1 MPDSI
6 PANRRLSVHGL
17 TSSSSPAKKRSKAL
31 ARFILRKSLLLRN
44 QKKLSTADCYNVL
57 VTGSSDDSFQAMA
70 GLELEDDCAL
80 KPLHK
85 IPRITSDSQLQRSD
99 SKESPLSSSAKLVA
113 RHSFSSCSFARHVS
127 WGDVEVVEVE
137 VCSTLHH
144 EPTHDLEDLLQCGN
158 CKEWI
163 SRLSRRHGKRIR
175 RVADNHWLCSDC
187 MTNVLM
193 HDSRNLNVSNQSP
206 EDSKKTSQP
215 SLEGTANEEVEPQS
229 LMSRLQR
236 YRFLYRR
243 HYHLQHT
250 KEAHTEHEQHQWKS
264 WRQKMDGWRSKVHS
278 SSAIAVVK
286 EGLALDSPGCFPFAS
301 VMNKFVHVLEQFLPR
316 SDTR

>member
-6 PANRRLSVHGL
+6 PSSRRFSVHGL
-17 TSSSSPAKKRSKAL
+17 TSSSSPGKKRSKAL
-31 ARFILRKSLLLRN
+31 ARLILRKTLALRN
-44 QKKLSTADCYNVL
+44 QKKLSTADCYKVL
-57 VTGSSDDSFQAMA
+57 VTGPSDDSYQGAE
-70 GLELEDDCAL
+70 GLELDDDCSL

-85 IPRITSDSQLQRSD
+85 ITRMNSDSQLRRSD
-99 SKESPLSSSAKLVA
+99 SKESVVSSSDNLVA
-113 RHSFSSCSFARHVS
+113 RHSFSSASFARHVS

-137 VCSTLHH
+137 VHSTLHH

-193 HDSRNLNVSNQSP
+193 HDSCNLNLSKQVP

-215 SLEGTANEEVEPQS
+215 SLEGKANEELGPQS
-229 LMSRLQR
+229 FMSRLQR
-236 YRFLYRR
+236 YRFFYTR
-243 HYHLQHT
+243 HCHLQHA
-250 KEAHTEHEQHQWKS
+250 KEAHLEHEQTQQKS
-264 WRQKMDGWRSKVHS
+264 WRQKMDLLRWKVHS
-278 SSAIAVVK
+278 SSTGAVVK
-286 EGLALDSPGCFPFAS
+286 DSIASDTPGCFPFTS
-301 VMNKFVHVLEQFLPR
+301 VVNKFVHLLEQFFPR